1 VTPRRPVKMAVSD
14 ITTSVQRLDRHAL
27 MMAIWTPALFA
38 AAVLFHAGYLYENNW
53 WFVLSFGALI
63 IAFCGHLIA
72 NAVLQTGFTTG
83 ETVLGSTLLVA
94 ATLAFFAMIL
104 VAPDDLVSRLQLP
117 VGLGLG
123 ALVVI
128 VAVSMLISFGPR
140 RSFEKFDVVRDNNLR
155 AASRLPHRGGRR

>member
-1 VTPRRPVKMAVSD
+1 MAVSD
-14 ITTSVQRLDRHAL
+14 LTTSVQRLDRHAL

-38 AAVLFHAGYLYENNW
+38 AATLFHAGYLYENNW
-53 WFVLSFGALI
+53 WFVSSFGALI
-63 IAFCGHLIA
+63 TAFCGHLIA
-72 NAVLQTGFTTG
+72 NAVLRTSFTAG
-83 ETVLGSTLLVA
+83 ETALGSTLLVV

-104 VAPDDLVSRLQLP
+104 VSPDDLVSRLQLP

-123 ALVVI
+123 ALVVV

-140 RSFEKFDVVRDNNLR
+140 QAFEKFDVIRDNNLR